1 MLVIYNDKSSFHN
14 LKLMNFIENFIILF
28 TAKCGPDLIFKQCG
42 PNVERNCDNSVED
55 TSVCVA
61 GCFCPNGMAKHG
73 GKCIQL
79 DNCPCTNF
87 INLIIDEGSQMRNTC
102 KCEKGV
108 VNCKTESF
116 TRKRCSVVGDP
127 HFTTFD
133 NSNYDFMGTGLY
145 RLLDTDNMN
154 ISSNFVQCKNFFFY
168 YNLKFCLSDKFF
180 L

>member
-1 MLVIYNDKSSFHN
+1 MK
-14 LKLMNFIENFIILF
+14 NFIILF

-42 PNVERNCDNSVED
+42 PNVERTCDNSAED

-79 DNCPCTNF
+79 DNCPCKSNF
-87 INLIIDEGSQMRNTC
+87 IDSYIDEGSQTRTEC
-102 KCEKGV
+102 KCEKGAD
-108 VNCKTESF
+108 NCTTESF

-133 NSNYDFMGTGLY
+133 NSYYDYMGTGLFC
-145 RLLDTDNMN
+145 LLDTDHMN
-154 ISSNFVQCKNFFFY
+154 ISSNFVQCKNFFFLLQ
-168 YNLKFCLSDKFF
+168 LKIQFI
-180 L
+180 